1 MPHFTNI
8 SPGIKATLVGAFAN
22 LILSVVKFI
31 GGVAGNSTALIAD
44 ALHSLSD
51 LLTDAIV
58 LATHK
63 IGQIPADSNHPYG
76 HGRAETIGATIVG
89 AVIILA
95 GLWIGY
101 DVSQVIA
108 SGSERIPTWLAAG
121 AAILSIITNEGIFH
135 YTRIVGQRVNS
146 PAIIANAWHH
156 RSDAISSVAALV
168 GILGAH
174 FGYSLMDPLAGGVVA
189 LMILKVGYD
198 ILADGLRDLMD
209 TGLREDQTLKIQTI
223 IDDIPEVIKYHDLRT
238 RTLGGEIFMD
248 VHILVDTDLT
258 VTEGHAAAERV
269 RRSLINAFD
278 RVQDVL
284 VHVDGEDDHKLLQL
298 YSTTRADLKKIVD
311 PIIADTDITL
321 KRTRMRVHY
330 IKGNTLIEIYLQVN
344 PNKSINEINPV
355 MKALKERLKS
365 TPEID
370 DVRIFVDV
378 DADRVKAKNQPLK

>member
-1 MPHFTNI
+1 MSNLINI

-22 LILSVVKFI
+22 LLLSVAKFI
-31 GGVAGNSTALIAD
+31 GGVAGNSTALVAD

-95 GLWIGY
+95 GIWIGY
-101 DVSQVIA
+101 EVWQVIA
-108 SGSERIPTWLAAG
+108 SGIKLVPTWLAAG
-121 AAILSIITNEGIFH
+121 VATFSILVNEGIFH
-135 YTRIVGQRVNS
+135 YTRIVGERVNS

-156 RSDAISSVAALV
+156 RSDAISSVAALI

-174 FGYSLMDPLAGGVVA
+174 FGYSIMDPLAGGVVA
-189 LMILKVGYD
+189 IMILKVGAT
-198 ILADGLRDLMD
+198 IFAEGLRDLMD
-209 TGLREDQTLKIQTI
+209 TGLSEDQTQEFQKI
-223 IDDIPEVIKYHDLRT
+223 IDGIPEVIKFHDLRT

-269 RRSLINAFD
+269 RRSLINAFN

-284 VHVDGEDDHKLLQL
+284 VHVDGEEDQKLLQL
-298 YSTTRADLKKIVD
+298 YSSTREDLRKIVD
-311 PIIADTDITL
+311 PMITDADITL
-321 KRTRMRVHY
+321 KQTRMRVHY
-330 IKGNTLIEIYLQVN
+330 LKGTTLVEIYLQVD
-344 PNKSINEINPV
+344 PDKSMSEIHPHFEN
-355 MKALKERLKS
+355 LKERLK
-365 TPEID
+365 TAPEID

-378 DADRVKAKNQPLK
+378 NAD

>member
-1 MPHFTNI
+1 MFSLANI

-22 LILSVVKFI
+22 VLLSVVKFI

-95 GLWIGY
+95 GFWIGY
-101 DVSQVIA
+101 DVWQVVA
-108 SGSERIPTWLAAG
+108 SGSQLVPTWLAVG
-121 AAILSIITNEGIFH
+121 AATISILVNEGIFH
-135 YTRIVGQRVNS
+135 YTRIVGERVNS

-156 RSDAISSVAALV
+156 RSDAVSSVAALV
-168 GILGAH
+168 GILGAQ
-174 FGYSLMDPLAGGVVA
+174 FGYPIMDPLAGGVVA
-189 LMILKVGYD
+189 IMILKVGAT
-198 ILADGLRDLMD
+198 IFADGLRDLMD
-209 TGLREDQTLKIQTI
+209 TGLSEDQTQEFQNI
-223 IDDIPEVIKYHDLRT
+223 IDSIPEVIKFHDLRT

-284 VHVDGEDDHKLLQL
+284 VHVDGEEDQKLLQI
-298 YSTTRADLKKIVD
+298 YSLTREDLMKIVD
-311 PIIADTDITL
+311 PMIADAEINL
-321 KRTRMRVHY
+321 KRTRMRVHHL
-330 IKGNTLIEIYLQVN
+330 KGTTLIEIYLQVD
-344 PNKSINEINPV
+344 PDKSISEINPLLED
-355 MKALKERLKS
+355 LKRRLKS

-378 DADRVKAKNQPLK
+378 NAD

>member
-1 MPHFTNI
+1 MSNLTNI

-22 LILSVVKFI
+22 LLLSVAKFI
-31 GGVAGNSTALIAD
+31 GGVAGNSTALVAD

-95 GLWIGY
+95 GIWIGY
-101 DVSQVIA
+101 EVWQVIA
-108 SGSERIPTWLAAG
+108 SGIKLVPTWLAVGVATFS
-121 AAILSIITNEGIFH
+121 ILVNEGIFH
-135 YTRIVGQRVNS
+135 YTRIVGERVNS

-156 RSDAISSVAALV
+156 RSDAISSVAALI

-174 FGYSLMDPLAGGVVA
+174 FGYSIMDPLAGGVVA
-189 LMILKVGYD
+189 IMILKVGAT
-198 ILADGLRDLMD
+198 IFAEGLRDLMD
-209 TGLREDQTLKIQTI
+209 TGLSEDQTQEFQKI
-223 IDDIPEVIKYHDLRT
+223 IDGIPEVIKFHDLRT

-269 RRSLINAFD
+269 RRSLINAFN

-284 VHVDGEDDHKLLQL
+284 VHVDGEEDQKLLQL
-298 YSTTRADLKKIVD
+298 YSSTREDLRKIVD
-311 PIIADTDITL
+311 PMITDADITL
-321 KRTRMRVHY
+321 KQTRMRVHY
-330 IKGNTLIEIYLQVN
+330 LKGTTLVEIYLQVD
-344 PNKSINEINPV
+344 PDKSMSEIHPHFEN
-355 MKALKERLKS
+355 LKERLK
-365 TPEID
+365 TAPEID

-378 DADRVKAKNQPLK
+378 NAD

>member
-1 MPHFTNI
+1 MFNLTNI

-22 LILSVVKFI
+22 LLLSVVKFI
-31 GGVAGNSTALIAD
+31 GGVAGHSTALVAD

-89 AVIILA
+89 GVIILA
-95 GLWIGY
+95 GIWIGY
-101 DVSQVIA
+101 DVWQVIA
-108 SGSERIPTWLAAG
+108 SGSKLIPTWLAAS
-121 AAILSIITNEGIFH
+121 AALFSILVNEGIFH
-135 YTRIVGQRVNS
+135 YTRRVGEKTNS

-156 RSDAISSVAALV
+156 RSDAISSVAALI

-174 FGYSLMDPLAGGVVA
+174 FGYLIMDPLAGGIVA

-198 ILADGLRDLMD
+198 ILTDGLRDLMD
-209 TGLREDQTLKIQTI
+209 TGLSEDQTREIQKL

-238 RTLGGEIFMD
+238 RTLGGEVFMD

-284 VHVDGEDDHKLLQL
+284 VHVDGEEDHKLLQI
-298 YSTTRADLKKIVD
+298 YPSTRADLKKIVD
-311 PIIADTDITL
+311 PMIQDADVTL
-321 KRTRMRVHY
+321 KRTGMRVHHL
-330 IKGNTLIEIYLQVN
+330 KGTTLIEIHLKVD
-344 PNKSINEINPV
+344 PSKSMNEINPV
-355 MKALKERLKS
+355 LKDLKARLKS
-365 TPEID
+365 SPEID

-378 DADRVKAKNQPLK
+378 NAN

>member
-1 MPHFTNI
+1 MSNLTNI
-8 SPGIKATLVGAFAN
+8 SPGIKATLIGAFAN
-22 LILSVVKFI
+22 LLLSVAKFI
-31 GGVAGNSTALIAD
+31 GGVAGNSTALVAD

-58 LATHK
+58 MATHK
-63 IGQIPADSNHPYG
+63 IGQMPADSNHPYG

-89 AVIILA
+89 GVIILA
-95 GLWIGY
+95 GIWIGY
-101 DVSQVIA
+101 EVWQVIA
-108 SGSERIPTWLAAG
+108 SGSQLVPTWLAAG
-121 AAILSIITNEGIFH
+121 VATFSIFVNEGIFH
-135 YTRIVGQRVNS
+135 YTRIVGERTNS

-156 RSDAISSVAALV
+156 RSDAISSVAVLI

-174 FGYSLMDPLAGGVVA
+174 FGYPVMDPLAGGVVA

-198 ILADGLRDLMD
+198 ILTDGLRDLMD
-209 TGLREDQTLKIQTI
+209 TGLSEDQTQEFQKI
-223 IDDIPEVIKYHDLRT
+223 IDGIPEVIKFHDLRT
-238 RTLGGEIFMD
+238 RTLGGEIFID

-269 RRSLINAFD
+269 RRSLINAFN

-284 VHVDGEDDHKLLQL
+284 VHVDGEEDQNLLQL
-298 YSTTRADLKKIVD
+298 YSATREDLRKIVD
-311 PIIADTDITL
+311 PMIADADITL

-330 IKGNTLIEIYLQVN
+330 LKGTTLVEIYLQVD
-344 PNKSINEINPV
+344 PDKSISEINPFLED
-355 MKALKERLKS
+355 LKKRLKS

-378 DADRVKAKNQPLK
+378 NAD

>member
-1 MPHFTNI
+1 MSNLTNI
-8 SPGIKATLVGAFAN
+8 SPGIKATLIGAFAN
-22 LILSVVKFI
+22 LLLSVAKFI
-31 GGVAGNSTALIAD
+31 GGVAGNSTALVAD

-58 LATHK
+58 MATHK
-63 IGQIPADSNHPYG
+63 IGQMPADSNHPYG

-89 AVIILA
+89 GVIILA
-95 GLWIGY
+95 GIWIGY
-101 DVSQVIA
+101 EVWQVIA
-108 SGSERIPTWLAAG
+108 SGSQLVPTWLAAG
-121 AAILSIITNEGIFH
+121 VATFSIFVNEGIFH
-135 YTRIVGQRVNS
+135 YTRIVGERTNS

-156 RSDAISSVAALV
+156 RSDAISSVAVLI

-174 FGYSLMDPLAGGVVA
+174 FGYPIMDPLAGGVVA

-198 ILADGLRDLMD
+198 ILTDGLRDLMD
-209 TGLREDQTLKIQTI
+209 TGLSEDQTQEFQKI
-223 IDDIPEVIKYHDLRT
+223 IDGIPEVIKFHDLRT
-238 RTLGGEIFMD
+238 RTLGGEIFID

-269 RRSLINAFD
+269 RRSLINAFN

-284 VHVDGEDDHKLLQL
+284 VHVDGEEDQNLLQL
-298 YSTTRADLKKIVD
+298 YSATREDLRKIVD
-311 PIIADTDITL
+311 PMIADADISL

-330 IKGNTLIEIYLQVN
+330 LKGTTLVEIYLQVD
-344 PNKSINEINPV
+344 PDKSISEINPFLED
-355 MKALKERLKS
+355 LKKRLKS

-378 DADRVKAKNQPLK
+378 NAD

>member
-1 MPHFTNI
+1 MFNLTNI

-22 LILSVVKFI
+22 LLLSVVKFI
-31 GGVAGNSTALIAD
+31 GGVAGHSTALVAD

-89 AVIILA
+89 GVIILA
-95 GLWIGY
+95 GIWIGY
-101 DVSQVIA
+101 DVWQVIA
-108 SGSERIPTWLAAG
+108 SGSKLIPTWLAAS
-121 AAILSIITNEGIFH
+121 AALFSILVNEGIFH
-135 YTRIVGQRVNS
+135 YTRRVGEKTNS

-156 RSDAISSVAALV
+156 RSDAISSVAALI

-174 FGYSLMDPLAGGVVA
+174 FGYPIMDPLAGGIVA

-198 ILADGLRDLMD
+198 ILTDGLRDLMD
-209 TGLREDQTLKIQTI
+209 TGLSEDQTREIQKL

-238 RTLGGEIFMD
+238 RTLGGEVFMD

-284 VHVDGEDDHKLLQL
+284 VHVDGEEDHKLLQI
-298 YSTTRADLKKIVD
+298 YPSTRADLKKIVD
-311 PIIADTDITL
+311 PMIQDADVTL
-321 KRTRMRVHY
+321 KRTGMRVHHL
-330 IKGNTLIEIYLQVN
+330 KGTTLIEIHLKVD
-344 PNKSINEINPV
+344 PSKSMNEINPV
-355 MKALKERLKS
+355 LKDLKARLKS
-365 TPEID
+365 SPEID

-378 DADRVKAKNQPLK
+378 NAN

>member
-1 MPHFTNI
+1 MFSFKNI
-8 SPGIKATLVGAFAN
+8 SPGIKATLIGALAN
-22 LILSVVKFI
+22 LLLSVVKFI
-31 GGVAGNSTALIAD
+31 GGVAGNSTALVAD

-95 GLWIGY
+95 GIWIAY

-108 SGSERIPTWLAAG
+108 SGSRLVPNWLAAS
-121 AAILSIITNEGIFH
+121 AAMLSILVNEGIFH
-135 YTRIVGQRVNS
+135 YTRIVGEKTNS

-156 RSDAISSVAALV
+156 RSDAISSVAALI

-174 FGYSLMDPLAGGVVA
+174 FGYPIMDPLAGGVVA
-189 LMILKVGYD
+189 LMVLKVGYD
-198 ILADGLRDLMD
+198 ILTEGVRDLMD
-209 TGLREDQTLKIQTI
+209 TGLSEDQTEEIQKI
-223 IDDIPEVIKYHDLRT
+223 IDTIPEVLKYHDLRT

-269 RRSLINAFD
+269 RRSLITAFD

-284 VHVDGEDDHKLLQL
+284 VHVDGEEDHKLLQI
-298 YSTTRADLKKIVD
+298 YPSTRKDLIKMVD
-311 PIIADTDITL
+311 PMIQDADATL
-321 KRTRMRVHY
+321 KRTGLRVHHL
-330 IKGNTLIEIYLQVN
+330 KGTTLIEIHLQVD
-344 PNKSINEINPV
+344 PDKSMNEINPV
-355 MKALKERLKS
+355 LKDLKARLKS
-365 TPEID
+365 APEID

-378 DADRVKAKNQPLK
+378 NAD

>member
-1 MPHFTNI
+1 MFNLTNI

-22 LILSVVKFI
+22 LLLSVVKFI
-31 GGVAGNSTALIAD
+31 GGVAGHSTALVAD

-89 AVIILA
+89 GVIILA
-95 GLWIGY
+95 GIWIGY
-101 DVSQVIA
+101 DVWQVIA
-108 SGSERIPTWLAAG
+108 SGSKLIPTWLAAS
-121 AAILSIITNEGIFH
+121 AALFSILVNEGIFH
-135 YTRIVGQRVNS
+135 YTRRVGEKTNS

-156 RSDAISSVAALV
+156 RSDAISSVAALI

-174 FGYSLMDPLAGGVVA
+174 FGYSIMDPLAGGIVA
-189 LMILKVGYD
+189 LMIIKVGYE

-209 TGLREDQTLKIQTI
+209 TGLSEDQTREIQKL

-238 RTLGGEIFMD
+238 RTLGGEVFMD

-284 VHVDGEDDHKLLQL
+284 VHVDGEEDHKLLQI
-298 YSTTRADLKKIVD
+298 YPSTRADLKKIVD
-311 PIIADTDITL
+311 PMIQDADVTL
-321 KRTRMRVHY
+321 KRTGMRVHHL
-330 IKGNTLIEIYLQVN
+330 KGTTLIEIHLKVD
-344 PNKSINEINPV
+344 PSKSMNEINPV
-355 MKALKERLKS
+355 LKDLKARLKS
-365 TPEID
+365 SPEID

-378 DADRVKAKNQPLK
+378 NAN

>member
-1 MPHFTNI
+1 MFNLTNI

-22 LILSVVKFI
+22 LLLSVVKFI
-31 GGVAGNSTALIAD
+31 GGVAGHSTALVAD

-95 GLWIGY
+95 GIWIGY
-101 DVSQVIA
+101 DVSQVILG
-108 SGSERIPTWLAAG
+108 GSKLVPTWLAAG
-121 AAILSIITNEGIFH
+121 AAVLSILVNEGIFH
-135 YTRIVGQRVNS
+135 YTRIVGEKTNS

-174 FGYSLMDPLAGGVVA
+174 FGYSIMDPLAGGVVA

-198 ILADGLRDLMD
+198 ILTDGLRDLMD
-209 TGLREDQTLKIQTI
+209 TGLSEDQTKEIQKLI
-223 IDDIPEVIKYHDLRT
+223 ADIPEVIKYHDLRT
-238 RTLGGEIFMD
+238 RTLGGEVFMD

-278 RVQDVL
+278 KVQDVL
-284 VHVDGEDDHKLLQL
+284 VHVDGEEDHKLLQI
-298 YSTTRADLKKIVD
+298 YPSTRADLKKIVD
-311 PIIADTDITL
+311 PIIRESGL
-321 KRTRMRVHY
+321 SVKRTRMRVHHL
-330 IKGNTLIEIYLQVN
+330 KGTTLIEIYLQVD
-344 PNKSINEINPV
+344 PDKSIREMNPQ
-355 MKALKERLKS
+355 LKELKKHLKS
-365 TPEID
+365 SPNID

-378 DADRVKAKNQPLK
+378 NSD

>member
-1 MPHFTNI
+1 MSNLTNI

-22 LILSVVKFI
+22 LLLSVAKFI
-31 GGVAGNSTALIAD
+31 GGVAGNSTALVAD

-95 GLWIGY
+95 GIWIGY
-101 DVSQVIA
+101 EVWQVIA
-108 SGSERIPTWLAAG
+108 SGIKLVPTWLAAG
-121 AAILSIITNEGIFH
+121 VATFSILVNEGIFH
-135 YTRIVGQRVNS
+135 YTRIVGERVNS

-156 RSDAISSVAALV
+156 RSDAISSVAALI

-174 FGYSLMDPLAGGVVA
+174 FGYSIMDPLAGGVVA
-189 LMILKVGYD
+189 IMILKVGAT
-198 ILADGLRDLMD
+198 IFAEGLRDLMD
-209 TGLREDQTLKIQTI
+209 TGLSEDQTQEFQKI
-223 IDDIPEVIKYHDLRT
+223 IDGIPEVIKFHDLRT

-248 VHILVDTDLT
+248 IHILVDTDLT

-269 RRSLINAFD
+269 RRSLINAFN

-284 VHVDGEDDHKLLQL
+284 VHVDGEEDQKLLQL
-298 YSTTRADLKKIVD
+298 YSSTREDLRKIVD
-311 PIIADTDITL
+311 PMITDADITL
-321 KRTRMRVHY
+321 KQTRMRVHY
-330 IKGNTLIEIYLQVN
+330 LKGTTLVEIYLQVD
-344 PNKSINEINPV
+344 PTKSMSEIHPHFEN
-355 MKALKERLKS
+355 LKERLKS
-365 TPEID
+365 APEID

-378 DADRVKAKNQPLK
+378 NAD

>member
-1 MPHFTNI
+1 MSNLTNI

-22 LILSVVKFI
+22 LLLSVAKFI
-31 GGVAGNSTALIAD
+31 GGVAGNSTALVAD

-95 GLWIGY
+95 GIWIGY
-101 DVSQVIA
+101 EVWQVIA
-108 SGSERIPTWLAAG
+108 SGIKLVPTWLAAG
-121 AAILSIITNEGIFH
+121 VATFSILVNEGIFH
-135 YTRIVGQRVNS
+135 YTRIVGERVNS

-156 RSDAISSVAALV
+156 RSDAISSVAALI

-174 FGYSLMDPLAGGVVA
+174 FGYSIMDPLAGGVVA
-189 LMILKVGYD
+189 IMILKVGAT
-198 ILADGLRDLMD
+198 IFAEGLRDLMD
-209 TGLREDQTLKIQTI
+209 TGLSEDQTQEFQKI
-223 IDDIPEVIKYHDLRT
+223 IDGIPEVIKFHDLRT

-248 VHILVDTDLT
+248 IHILVDTDLT

-269 RRSLINAFD
+269 RRSLINAFN

-284 VHVDGEDDHKLLQL
+284 VHVDGEEDQKLLQL
-298 YSTTRADLKKIVD
+298 YSSTREDLRKIVD
-311 PIIADTDITL
+311 PMIADADITL
-321 KRTRMRVHY
+321 KQTRMRVHY
-330 IKGNTLIEIYLQVN
+330 LKGTTLVEIYLQVD
-344 PNKSINEINPV
+344 PTKSMSEIHPHFEN
-355 MKALKERLKS
+355 LKERLKS
-365 TPEID
+365 APEID

-378 DADRVKAKNQPLK
+378 NAD